1 MSKKKKIIGGI
12 CVVVAAAVVG
22 VSVLNSK
29 NNAALMPVST
39 ETLQRMNLQNTVSLT
54 GTVESETGRK
64 VYSTLTYPVES
75 VNVAVGDVVQEGD
88 VLAKLKTSDLEL
100 DIAQQQAAVNASKNQ
115 AAHQIEV
122 SRKAYENAK
131 ENYENDLNAN
141 ALSAEQGV
149 TQAENAVK
157 QAKQQLDSAKA
168 AVRNAKENYRL
179 TRDQLEDNV
188 TDAERALE
196 DAEEALGDAKDA
208 YNDAVAGQAGA
219 EAEAQKVL
227 EQEEAK
233 FNEAKAEWDS
243 FQEIH
248 RQDYDDAKGNL
259 DKAQEDFKKK
269 EEAYKNSITPE
280 NPDGDSN
287 LKTEMENA
295 KGARDDAEKTFI
307 EEKEKRAPAKAAYD
321 LAEASWNMAQK
332 SYQETLSA
340 IASSASG
347 AMSGVASAQSGV
359 SAAEAQLD
367 AAKDARNGAN
377 MAQMEQGIDTAER
390 GVDSAELSKDIAKQ
404 SKESAEQQ
412 EAAAKNAIEQQID
425 SLQDSLVGSQIAAQ
439 SSQAQEIAIQKQS
452 KESAEQ
458 QEAAAKNAIEQQ
470 IDSLQDSL
478 VGSQIAAQSSQ
489 AQEIAIQKMQ
499 NTLQDA
505 TVTAPVSGV
514 VTAVYA
520 KVGEPGNGLLFVI
533 EDTQSLK
540 IKTHIKEYDIANVK
554 VGMPVTI
561 KSDATGEK
569 EISGTVTYIA
579 PAAVKNEAGTGATA
593 PTSSSGS
600 SVVEFEAEVQV
611 NEKDSG
617 LRIGMNT
624 RLTVLLEE
632 RENVFG
638 VPYDS
643 VVEKA
648 DGTQVVY
655 AVEKQSDGKK
665 DGYIVQEVPVTTGLE
680 TDFYVE
686 VSGQSIENGM
696 SIVSDPQS
704 VVPGMEVNPDFAA
717 AGGEPVV
724 GMSQQ
729 EQQQSGATTMVAAA

>member
-29 NNAALMPVST
+29 NNASLMPVST

-168 AVRNAKENYRL
+168 AVRNAKENYHL

-196 DAEEALGDAKDA
+196 DAEEALGDAKAA

-219 EAEAQKVL
+219 KEEAQKIL
-227 EQEEAK
+227 EQEETK
-233 FNEAKAEWDS
+233 FNEAKAEWDT

-287 LKTEMENA
+287 LKDEMKAAET
-295 KGARDDAEKTFI
+295 ARDAAEKTFN
-307 EEKEKRAPAKAAYD
+307 EEKAKRAPAKAEYD
-321 LAEASWNMAQK
+321 LAESSWNMAQK

-367 AAKDARNGAN
+367 AAKDARNGAS

-390 GVDSAELSKDIAKQ
+390 GVDSAELSKDIA
-404 SKESAEQQ
+404 
-412 EAAAKNAIEQQID
+412 
-425 SLQDSLVGSQIAAQ
+425 
-439 SSQAQEIAIQKQS
+439 KQS

-579 PAAVKNEAGTGATA
+579 PAAVKNDAGTGATA

-600 SVVEFEAEVQV
+600 SAVEFEAEVQV

-632 RENVFG
+632 KENVFG

-704 VVPGMEVNPDFAA
+704 VVPGMEVNPDFV
-717 AGGEPVV
+717 PVV

-729 EQQQSGATTMVAAA
+729 EQQQSGATTMAAAA